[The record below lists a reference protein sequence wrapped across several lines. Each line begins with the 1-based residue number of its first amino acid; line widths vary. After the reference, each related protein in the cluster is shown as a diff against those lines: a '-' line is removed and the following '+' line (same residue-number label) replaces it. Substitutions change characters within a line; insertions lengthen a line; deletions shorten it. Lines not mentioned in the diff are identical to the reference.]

1 MYSRRLLGDPIQSKN
16 KEMSNNRSISK
27 KNGGGR
33 KGKKGGSSQVKVQK
47 GLAPFKRTSAT
58 SNMDGSLTVRR
69 REMVSDGTDVTATPA
84 LIFTMQPGT
93 MHWLSGIASRYEY
106 YEVLSAKLTYQ
117 TYSASASG
125 GMVIMGVDY
134 DVSDSKPPNA
144 DSLMNGTHSVMGV
157 KWMDQSLNIV
167 TSRIEPK
174 RKYTC
179 GGGYPSGTDAKFY
192 DAFNVFAL
200 ATNGSSGYYW
210 IDYVVRFS
218 SPQIAWSGA
227 GSIDGITGSTVVAD
241 GAGDEYIE
249 TPVVAGDGNAPVAID
264 TPDAA
269 DVAAG
274 LNASA
279 KAFKLPPNA
288 ERILN
293 VLASS
298 LLADATAG
306 LGLKTNGVTAT
317 ILQDQFSNAA
327 QTAYSSLWSLVAGN
341 AGGSV
346 QPYRT
351 PGTQSLSSM
360 YCDWFTC
367 PAVSITG

>member
-1 MYSRRLLGDPIQSKN
+1 MKN
-16 KEMSNNRSISK
+16 NNNNKSNRSVSK
-27 KNGGGR
+27 KNGGGK
-33 KGKKGGSSQVKVQK
+33 KGGKGGSSKVTVQK
-47 GLAPFKRTSAT
+47 GLAAFKRTTAT
-58 SNMDGSLTVRR
+58 SNIDGTITVRR
-69 REMVSDGTDVTATPA
+69 REMISDGMDISASPS

-93 MHWLSGIASRYEY
+93 MHWLSAIASRYEY
-106 YEVLSAKLTYQ
+106 YEVVSARLTYQ

-134 DVSDSKPPNA
+134 DVTDTTPANA
-144 DSLMNGTHSVMGV
+144 DSLMNGTHCTMGV
-157 KWMDQSLNIV
+157 KWADQTLNII

-179 GGGYPSGTDAKFY
+179 GGGYPTGADPKFY

-200 ATNGSSGYYW
+200 ATNGSAGYYW
-210 IDYVVRFS
+210 LDYVVRFS
-218 SPQIAWSGA
+218 SPQIAWSVA
-227 GSIDGITGSTVVAD
+227 GSIDGITGSTIVAD

-249 TPVVAGDGNAPVAID
+249 TPVVAGDGNAPVAIE

-288 ERILN
+288 ERILS

-298 LLADATAG
+298 LVADATAG

-317 ILQDQFSNAA
+317 PIQADFSNAA

-341 AGGSV
+341 AGGTV

-360 YCDWFTC
+360 YCDWFSC
-367 PAVSITG
+367 PTASIV